1 MLEIHDLT
9 VRYGRIAAVQGAS
22 LRVGEGE
29 LVGLVGPNGAGK
41 SSTLKAVAGL
51 VAPAE
56 GTVEVDGEPVGTS
69 PIRAG
74 IAYVPESRR
83 IFGALT
89 VEENLRLGA
98 TTRPRADR
106 AAELR
111 RMYERFPLL
120 ETRRRSG
127 ASDLSG
133 GQQQIL
139 AIARALV
146 SRPKLLLLDEP
157 TLGLSPSMID
167 EVFAIVASLR
177 DDGVTVLLVEQ
188 NTLRTLAVADRTY
201 VMRPPGRIV
210 FEGSQA
216 ELERDPS
223 IEQRYLQLL

>member
-1 MLEIHDLT
+1 MLEIADLT

-51 VAPAE
+51 VAAAE
-56 GTVEVDGEPVGTS
+56 GRVEVDGEPVGAS

>member
-1 MLEIHDLT
+1 MLEIRDLT

-22 LRVGEGE
+22 LHVGEGE

-51 VAPAE
+51 VGAAD
-56 GTVEVDGEPVGTS
+56 GEVLVAGEPVGSS

-83 IFGALT
+83 IFGGLT

-98 TTRPRADR
+98 TTRGRSDR
-106 AAELR
+106 SAELR

-120 ETRRRSG
+120 GTRRRSG
-127 ASDLSG
+127 AGDLSG

-146 SRPKLLLLDEP
+146 ARPRLLLLDEP
-157 TLGLSPSMID
+157 TLGLSPAMID
-167 EVFAIVASLR
+167 EVFGIVASLR
-177 DDGVTVLLVEQ
+177 EDGVTVLLVEQ
-188 NTLRTLAVADRTY
+188 NTLRTLALADRTY
-201 VMRPPGRIV
+201 VMRPPGQIV

-216 ELERDPS
+216 ELERDPTV
-223 IEQRYLQLL
+223 EQRYLQLL

>member
-1 MLEIHDLT
+1 MLEIRDLT

-51 VAPAE
+51 VSPAGGE
-56 GTVEVDGEPVGTS
+56 VLVDGEPVPAS
-69 PIRAG
+69 PIREG

-98 TTRPRADR
+98 TTRSRGDR
-106 AAELR
+106 ASELR

-120 ETRRRSG
+120 KTRRRSG
-127 ASDLSG
+127 AGDLSG
-133 GQQQIL
+133 GQQQVL

-157 TLGLSPSMID
+157 TLGLSPAMID
-167 EVFAIVASLR
+167 EVFAIVAGLR
-177 DDGVTVLLVEQ
+177 EDGVTVLLVEQ